1 MKKWMS
7 ILLTALLSIA
17 VLAGCNTENKTE
29 PKETEASAASDNDND
44 SKQITALVGLQM
56 EMIHTIRKN
65 LEPVTAYEQ
74 SQDAAL
80 QEQAVS
86 SSKLIAN
93 ELRGLEIPSDL
104 SKELQGDMKESVEL
118 LALYFEERAATLKPD
133 ADLTEMEAAFA
144 AFHEKIGATFEK
156 AGLHAPNFEKDVN

>member
-17 VLAGCNTENKTE
+17 VLAGCNTENKNET
-29 PKETEASAASDNDND
+29 KETEASAPSDNND

-65 LEPVTAYEQ
+65 LEPLTAYEQ

-80 QEQAVS
+80 QEEAVS

-156 AGLHAPNFEKDVN
+156 AGLHAPNFEKDVQ